1 MKPQIIKR
9 TNDLLIRMAANCYNG
24 DDKNVIENSNRKK
37 DRYGVLSDALI
48 NSIKD
53 ENNLDNYNIRF
64 YNLNGNP
71 FHAVLVNE
79 DNELMFDPLETART
93 NYDFDNSNVQYQIE
107 NFGNQVITLK
117 NDEDTVSLP
126 LKDFKNHYVDNI
138 ENVCINKNLKRSA
151 SLDNADSTLLHYIQ
165 EDNSHSNIEL
175 KIEIENDKMSQ
186 KEDQELTSFVDSLK
200 TDKQSV
206 DKKQRNKINKPK

>member
-24 DDKNVIENSNRKK
+24 SDKNVIENSNRKK

-48 NSIKD
+48 NSIKNED
-53 ENNLDNYNIRF
+53 SLENYNIRF

-71 FHAVLVNE
+71 FHAVLINQ
-79 DNELMFDPLETART
+79 DNELIFDPLETART
-93 NYDFDNSNVQYQIE
+93 GYDFDNSNVQYQIE
-107 NFGNQVITLK
+107 NFGDQVITLK
-117 NDEDTVSLP
+117 NDENTVSLP
-126 LKDFKNHYVDNI
+126 LKDFKDHYVDNI
-138 ENVCINKNLKRSA
+138 ENVCLNKSLKRTA
-151 SLDNADSTLLHYIQ
+151 SLDNADTTLLSYIK
-165 EDNSHSNIEL
+165 EDNSHSNIGL

-200 TDKQSV
+200 TDKPIM